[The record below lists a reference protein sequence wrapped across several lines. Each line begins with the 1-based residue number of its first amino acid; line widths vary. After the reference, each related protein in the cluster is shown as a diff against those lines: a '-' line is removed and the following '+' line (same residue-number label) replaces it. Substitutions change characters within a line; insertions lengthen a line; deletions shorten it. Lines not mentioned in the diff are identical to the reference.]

1 MFILNGL
8 LPLKPNLQPIQM
20 RKSTSVVATVIFLVT
35 GFVLSA
41 CGDKSPAESSSAPTS
56 SAASASATTES
67 KNEVA
72 KSIANNLGDYKDI
85 VLTKNI
91 TEEVWKSFLVD
102 FGRLAASKPGISD
115 KELLIA
121 AYPDIA
127 SNPDPFKREEATTA
141 KADEL
146 KALRSAATP
155 KIRLVGSANA
165 GLSSYD
171 MEKETYVVNF
181 RGAGN
186 EFTTPWA
193 IPNVTTA
200 YLAMKYC
207 MEKGQGG
214 KCAES
219 RSVSI
224 KVPKDRARVIEAE
237 LAKQGSRTLGL
248 GLYSSVKNFTFW
260 ENAPERSTIEL
271 NIEGVSL
278 HLVNQRDEWDVYYKD
293 TILFLDGP
301 DLQNTANMRS

>member
-1 MFILNGL
+1 MRISKFTVTTFALLFAGL
-8 LPLKPNLQPIQM
+8 
-20 RKSTSVVATVIFLVT
+20 
-35 GFVLSA
+35 VLSA
-41 CGDKSPAESSSAPTS
+41 CGDKATAHSSSAPAS
-56 SAASASATTES
+56 SAASAPAQPVNKGE
-67 KNEVA
+67 EG

-85 VLTKNI
+85 ILTKSI
-91 TEEVWKSFLVD
+91 TEDTWKKFLVD
-102 FGRLAASKPGISD
+102 YGQLAASKEGITD

-121 AYPDIA
+121 AYPELA

-141 KADEL
+141 KAAEL

-155 KIRLVGSANA
+155 KIRLVGSATA

-181 RGAGN
+181 NGAGN
-186 EFTTPWA
+186 EFTTPWT
-193 IPNVTTA
+193 IPNATTA
-200 YLAMKYC
+200 YLALKYC

-214 KCAES
+214 KCAEY

-260 ENAPERSTIEL
+260 ENNPERSTIEL

-278 HLVNQRDEWDVYYKD
+278 HLVNKQDERDVNYKD

-301 DLQNTANMRS
+301 DLQNKTNMRS